1 MLSFDRDTVPIPIPL
16 VSGSLGA
23 LQVAGIVLQL
33 ILGARLIAEATNWK
47 RIAGAL
53 FVLNAVVSTEIIL
66 PQAPWVYPTMLT
78 LEIGTVLLLFL
89 LPVAYAR
96 PNRLRPAA
104 ATILGLVALLLV
116 AWVGPWM
123 TTDWFVL
130 VTARIGL
137 MLAYSSFLAL
147 VVLPFSRD
155 PHRFGVSGPWVIAG
169 MVPRMAEFGLRF
181 SAPIR
186 DLGKPEFWV
195 SVSALVVLGLT
206 LTCVV
211 GLALRMVRSRTI
223 SRERTLVL
231 GMLGMGLVLGAAT
244 FASPAGRSAD
254 AEVIRELSLTL
265 VRPSLVA
272 IGALGFEAAFVILI
286 PLLAAGSTAAA
297 VGGLLGTTTLAGD
310 RYIVGALV
318 IAGGL
323 GAAAIVGTSRL
334 GRTIGRK
341 FAAQWEGPEPQ
352 LANLPRPQALLLLLP
367 TTLKLDERFS
377 RAGLARRLG
386 VDPRNIHRLIEDA
399 ERAAQTAT
407 PGGSG
412 QAINW
417 ALRRGD
423 GPRFKYFYYL
433 TPRGQRAAEGAQGL
447 ASGRF

>member
-1 MLSFDRDTVPIPIPL
+1 M
-16 VSGSLGA
+16 VSGSLGV
-23 LQVAGIVLQL
+23 LQVTGIILQL
-33 ILGARLIAEATNWK
+33 TLGVRLIAEVSSWK

-53 FVLNAVVSTEIIL
+53 FVLNALASTEILL
-66 PQAPWVYPTMLT
+66 PQAPWVFPIMLT

-96 PNRLRPAA
+96 PERLRFAA
-104 ATILGLVALLLV
+104 ATIFSVLALLFM
-116 AWVGPWM
+116 AWVGAWL
-123 TTDWFVL
+123 TLEWFVL
-130 VTARIGL
+130 VTARVGL

-147 VVLPFSRD
+147 IVLPFSRD
-155 PHRFGVSGPWVIAG
+155 PHQFGVSGPWVVAG

-181 SAPIR
+181 SAPFR

-195 SVSALVVLGLT
+195 SVSALVLLGLT
-206 LTCVV
+206 LACVV
-211 GLALRMVRSRTI
+211 GLVLRMVRSRTI

-231 GMLGMGLVLGAAT
+231 GMLAMGLVLGAAT
-244 FASPAGRSAD
+244 FASPAGRTVD

-272 IGALGFEAAFVILI
+272 IGALGFEVAFVILI
-286 PLLAAGSTAAA
+286 PLFAAGTTAAA
-297 VGGLLGTTTLAGD
+297 AGGLLGTTTLAGD
-310 RYIVGALV
+310 QNIVGALV

-334 GRTIGRK
+334 GRSIGRK

-367 TTLKLDERFS
+367 TTLELDERFA

-399 ERAAQTAT
+399 ERAAQAAT
-407 PGGSG
+407 PGEAG
-412 QAINW
+412 QAIEW
-417 ALRRGD
+417 ELRRGD

-433 TPRGQRAAEGAQGL
+433 TPRGQRAAECAK
-447 ASGRF
+447 AAAPRRF